1 MKILFVSDYESPYIW
16 DYFNPEKFKDIDLMI
31 SCGDLKAEYLS
42 FLVTMIKAPLFYVP
56 GNHNDSYLTN
66 PPEGC
71 ESIDNRIVNYKGIKI
86 MGLGG
91 SKRYNIGNYQ
101 YTEKE
106 MSRKILRLKPKIWW
120 NKGIDIFVSHSPAFK
135 LGDGEDRCHQGFKA
149 FYKVLDK
156 YSPKYF
162 VHGHQ
167 HLNYGFQPERTRQYK
182 NTKVINAYGYF
193 ILDYK

>member
-1 MKILFVSDYESPYIW
+1 MLLADVESKYIW
-16 DYFNPEKFKDIDLMI
+16 DYFQPEKFKDIDIMI
-31 SCGDLKAEYLS
+31 SCGDVKAEYLS

-56 GNHNDSYLTN
+56 GNHNDKYRTF

-71 ESIDNRIVNYKGIKI
+71 TDIDGQIITYKGIRI

-91 SKRYNIGNYQ
+91 SKRYNMGHYQ
-101 YTEKE
+101 YTERE
-106 MSRKILRLKPKIWW
+106 MNKRIFKMKPKLWR
-120 NKGIDIFVSHSPAFK
+120 NKGIDILVTHSPAFGI
-135 LGDGEDRCHQGFKA
+135 GDGDDLCHQGFKA

-167 HLNYGFQPERTRQYK
+167 HLTYGYNIDRIRQYK
-182 NTKVINAYGYF
+182 KTRIINGFDFYIFEY
-193 ILDYK
+193 